1 MRRNWR
7 RVRLGLGLAIA
18 AASAGIAPAA
28 FTAQE
33 PTFPARATGVSS
45 MALQQLFA
53 DYWRWH
59 LADEPEDAT
68 RVGMDSFDDRWRD
81 WSRTG
86 RAAARERR
94 QEFLRN
100 FQYAALGNLTNRERL
115 SVTLVQQRLASE
127 LATES
132 LRLLGRL
139 SPDGGAHQEVF
150 RVVGAMP
157 AASVADYERQIARL
171 RTLPAY
177 VQQHIELWDEQLA
190 SGVGQPA
197 SVVNRVVA
205 EIEAQRG
212 IAAEGSPLLAAFR
225 SFPASVPP
233 AERARLEQAART
245 AYVEQFAPAWERLER
260 FLRDTYRPRS
270 RESLGI
276 RGLPAG
282 PDHYAGLLAF
292 YGAPSVSV
300 DALHEQAMA
309 EIARREQPAAPGRAA
324 GGDAVSTGVP
334 EFRRHLQ
341 LPAFRDGW
349 QVYAARLTRDAA
361 VRAALDSG
369 IHAHGWPAEQA
380 HAFAAAHLVA
390 TDAARVVD
398 LVAATPGRALAVF
411 AGAQTFA
418 ALRRTAEARLGTRFD
433 EREFDRTVLESGD
446 LPLDLVELQVEEFLK
461 ARSTGSKDRR

>member
-1 MRRNWR
+1 MRRSWR
-7 RVRLGLGLAIA
+7 RVRLGFGLAIA
-18 AASAGIAPAA
+18 AAAAGTAPPAL
-28 FTAQE
+28 TAQE

-45 MALQQLFA
+45 MALRQLFA

-68 RVGMDSFDDRWRD
+68 RIGVHSFDDRWRD
-81 WSRTG
+81 WSKTG
-86 RAAARERR
+86 RAVARERR

-100 FQYAALGNLTNRERL
+100 FQYAGLGNLTNRERL
-115 SVTLVQQRLASE
+115 WVTLVQQRLASE

-139 SPDGGAHQEVF
+139 SPDGGGAHQEVF
-150 RVVGAMP
+150 RVVAAMP
-157 AASVADYERQIARL
+157 AGSVADYERLLARL
-171 RTLPAY
+171 RALPAY
-177 VQQHIELWDEQLA
+177 AEQHIESWSEQLA
-190 SGVGQPA
+190 TGVTQPA
-197 SVVNRVVA
+197 SVVDRVA
-205 EIEAQRG
+205 ADIEAQRRVF
-212 IAAEGSPLLAAFR
+212 AESSPLLAAFR

-276 RGLPAG
+276 KGLPAG
-282 PDHYAGLLAF
+282 PDRYAELLAF

-309 EIARREQPAAPGRAA
+309 EIARPEQPAAPARAA
-324 GGDAVSTGVP
+324 GRDAVSTAVP

-341 LPAFRDGW
+341 LPAFTEGW
-349 QVYAARLTRDAA
+349 QAYAARLTRDAA

-369 IHAHGWPAEQA
+369 IHARGWPAEQA
-380 HAFAAAHLVA
+380 HAFAATHLAA

-418 ALRRTAEARLGTRFD
+418 RFGERPRRGS
-433 EREFDRTVLESGD
+433 ERDSTSGS
-446 LPLDLVELQVEEFLK
+446 
-461 ARSTGSKDRR
+461 STGPCSRAAT